1 LCVRQNV
8 EELDPLF
15 RASRLLF
22 GIWRQNLCDNTGLNV
37 PALVIGNLFSVV
49 TVTNQRSRTRS
60 QMSQPLKSDHVFHN
74 IKQSLTPVNN

>member
-1 LCVRQNV
+1 MCVRQNV